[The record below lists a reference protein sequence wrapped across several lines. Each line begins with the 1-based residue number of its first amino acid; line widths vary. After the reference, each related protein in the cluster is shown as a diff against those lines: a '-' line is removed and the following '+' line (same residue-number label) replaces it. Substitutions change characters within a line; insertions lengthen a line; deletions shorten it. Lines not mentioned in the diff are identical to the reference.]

1 MSFNVE
7 DLKWINEIN
16 RHPHVYVF
24 RFEYDEE
31 IKDTV
36 VKIIDDFSGETVYV
50 FTENCYDFI
59 KQFLDYYG
67 FKVED

>member
-1 MSFNVE
+1 M
-7 DLKWINEIN
+7 
-16 RHPHVYVF
+16 YVF
-24 RFEYDEE
+24 RLEYDEE
-31 IKDTV
+31 IKDTI
-36 VKIIDDFSGETVYV
+36 VKVIDDFSGETVYV